1 MTTEQ
6 SKEKAKQVETKK
18 KKTKSAP
25 RLLWQTSLKWL
36 QALCYCD

>member
-6 SKEKAKQVETKK
+6 SKQKAKQVETKK
-18 KKTKSAP
+18 KTKSTP